1 MRSQLET
8 AMKKINNYKEELT
21 SKRQKNV
28 KQEEEIK
35 ELRNE
40 VDQLRLMAASNS
52 PKIED
57 SLQSLNESMV
67 ELRQENR

>member
-1 MRSQLET
+1 
-8 AMKKINNYKEELT
+8 MKKINNYKEELT

>member
-1 MRSQLET
+1 
-8 AMKKINNYKEELT
+8 MKKINNYKEELT
-21 SKRQKNV
+21 SKRQQNV

-57 SLQSLNESMV
+57 SLQSLNESMA

>member
-21 SKRQKNV
+21 SKKQQNA
-28 KQEEEIK
+28 KQEEEIR

-40 VDQLRLMAASNS
+40 VDQLRLIAASNS

-57 SLQSLNESMV
+57 SL
-67 ELRQENR
+67 

>member
-8 AMKKINNYKEELT
+8 AMKKINNYKEELI
-21 SKRQKNV
+21 SKKQQNA

-57 SLQSLNESMV
+57 SL
-67 ELRQENR
+67 